1 MGKAAMCIQLLEI
14 LSTGRVY
21 KISDLANL
29 LETNPRNIVE
39 YKKELEECGYYILS
53 ISGRY
58 GGYQLEKS
66 AVIPALKLLTE
77 EKTTLLESF
86 NYVMSKKDF
95 PKKETLVKAMGKV
108 SASIELEEKENDLL
122 VVDHYQLTMSEKD
135 IQDRY
140 HFIEEAIEKKRII
153 EIEYESIKSGLK
165 IHKLHPYKLF
175 IYNNSWFFLALN
187 PEVGE
192 IWYFKLNRIR
202 HFHMLD
208 GKFTVWKNFKAEDY
222 FDGNGFKNNGDFIHV
237 VFLVKGVHKYL
248 VQERVYGKNQKVT
261 PINDDVFK
269 VELDMQNEDQVA
281 ALFLGWGLDVQVV
294 EPLSLVTKIKKL
306 ATEVSNLYEE

>member
-95 PKKETLVKAMGKV
+95 PKKETLIKAMGKV

-135 IQDRY
+135 IQERY

-208 GKFTVWKNFKAEDY
+208 GKFTVWKNFKAED
-222 FDGNGFKNNGDFIHV
+222 
-237 VFLVKGVHKYL
+237 
-248 VQERVYGKNQKVT
+248 
-261 PINDDVFK
+261 
-269 VELDMQNEDQVA
+269 
-281 ALFLGWGLDVQVV
+281 V
-294 EPLSLVTKIKKL
+294 EPYLYDRIEELNRYIKSRKVRITYSDKFDFYEEIIYISLRHLIYCKL
-306 ATEVSNLYEE
+306 AEALTGTHIPKRCEK